1 MKIFEKEL
9 ENWIV
14 NIGVA
19 GKLPPK
25 KNSIYNPALIEVLYP
40 FVHERLKIW

>member
-25 KNSIYNPALIEVLYP
+25 KIVFIILL
-40 FVHERLKIW
+40 